1 MLLVAENLVLSR
13 GGRAVIEGL
22 SLRLGDGEALL
33 LTGANGTGKTTLL
46 RALAGFLPPSSGEI
60 RVENEDD
67 NRELGELCHYVGHL
81 DGIKPH
87 LTVEENLTFWAGYL
101 DIGTSRDG
109 SDRPAGALKKFGLAA
124 LADIPAGYLSA
135 GQKRRLALSRL
146 AAAYRQLWLLD
157 EPSVSLDAASIALL
171 IDAVNAHCTAGGIA
185 IAATHVPLAFENA
198 REIRLGPKEKTA

>member
-1 MLLVAENLVLSR
+1 M
-13 GGRAVIEGL
+13 
-22 SLRLGDGEALL
+22 
-33 LTGANGTGKTTLL
+33 
-46 RALAGFLPPSSGEI
+46 
-60 RVENEDD
+60 
-67 NRELGELCHYVGHL
+67 
-81 DGIKPH
+81 
-87 LTVEENLTFWAGYL
+87 
-101 DIGTSRDG
+101 
-109 SDRPAGALKKFGLAA
+109 
-124 LADIPAGYLSA
+124 ADIPAGYLSA